1 MTKRAPPPAD
11 PKFVKMYYRIGEAS
25 ELVGEKPHVLR
36 YWESE
41 FKGLR
46 PQKSSKGQRV
56 YSRRDI
62 DLLLKVKHL
71 LKDQRFTIEGAK
83 KRLREGAVDVQQVA
97 SELVAPATRDG
108 ALRGALVELRA
119 DVAAFLARL
128 EGTS

>member
-1 MTKRAPPPAD
+1 MTKRVQPSVDA
-11 PKFVKMYYRIGEAS
+11 KFVKMYYRIGEAS
-25 ELVGEKPHVLR
+25 TIVGERPHVLR

-83 KRLREGAVDVQQVA
+83 KRLREGGIEPAEAQAETSREATYREALVD
-97 SELVAPATRDG
+97 
-108 ALRGALVELRA
+108 LRG
-119 DVAAFLARL
+119 DVAAFLSRL
-128 EGTS
+128 EGSH

>member
-1 MTKRAPPPAD
+1 MTKRAQPPAD
-11 PKFVKMYYRIGEAS
+11 AKFVKMYYRIGEAS
-25 ELVGEKPHVLR
+25 TIVGERPHVLR

-83 KRLREGAVDVQQVA
+83 KRLREGGVEPEEVEVA
-97 SELVAPATRDG
+97 TTREATYR
-108 ALRGALVELRA
+108 AALVDLRS
-119 DVAAFLARL
+119 DVAAFLSRL
-128 EGTS
+128 EGSH

>member
-1 MTKRAPPPAD
+1 MTKRTPPAAD
-11 PKFVKMYYRIGEAS
+11 QKFVKMYYRIGEAS

-41 FKGLR
+41 FRGLR

-71 LKDQRFTIEGAK
+71 LKEQRFTIEGAK
-83 KRLREGAVDVQQVA
+83 RRLRDGAVEVQPVVPDEA
-97 SELVAPATRDG
+97 APPSLEG

-128 EGTS
+128 EGAP